1 MNNPYSAGGELYFG
15 IEFYESMGRRKFK
28 RGADMI
34 ISEKIFMLL
43 EKKKMSQ
50 KEFSQRTEI
59 SQSTISDWKRKK
71 TNPSSDKILKICEVL
86 QITPYELLA
95 ETDLKDGEK
104 DNVVDVILNKDES
117 LLIESFREL
126 DVRQKSRLM
135 GYLEGLKG

>member
-1 MNNPYSAGGELYFG
+1 
-15 IEFYESMGRRKFK
+15 
-28 RGADMI
+28 MI

-104 DNVVDVILNKDES
+104 DNAVDIILNKDES
-117 LLIESFREL
+117 LLIELFREL